1 MNFGILTKQWVSPVS
16 AHVVGPF
23 FYSPER
29 GEQSVG
35 ANQERI
41 LLPLR
46 TNPLASLL
54 HGWVDGK
61 KAERGER
68 GRKRGGEG
76 RKEET
81 V

>member
-1 MNFGILTKQWVSPVS
+1 M
-16 AHVVGPF
+16 
-23 FYSPER
+23 
-29 GEQSVG
+29 G

-61 KAERGER
+61 KAERGEGEEGR
-68 GRKRGGEG
+68 EQEQEEEEGRKRFNLGAQ
-76 RKEET
+76 RAAHIQP
-81 V
+81 